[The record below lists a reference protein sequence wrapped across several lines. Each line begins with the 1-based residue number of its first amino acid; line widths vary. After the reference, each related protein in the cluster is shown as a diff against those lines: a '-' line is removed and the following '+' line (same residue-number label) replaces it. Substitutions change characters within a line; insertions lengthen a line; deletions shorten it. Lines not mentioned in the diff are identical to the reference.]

1 MTPPPTGATGA
12 PPAPEPRTEERPPGF
27 RRDRRH
33 RKIGGVCAGLG
44 LHYGLDPLIFRICL
58 AVLSATGGVGL
69 LFYGFAWLL
78 VPYEGEEENEA
89 RRLLSGRVDG
99 PALTAVLFA
108 LVGCGLL
115 LSVINNG
122 QLLWFAV
129 LLGLLLAG
137 AAHWSRTRPEQGERA
152 QEGMPP
158 EPQAPPVPD
167 GPESWWRGPI
177 VKDGT
182 HDGATGYLWGPA
194 ALADGTGGATSTR
207 ARASGCGRRPAD
219 ALAERPRRPR
229 SLGLLTFLLACAA
242 GTLTAFAGWH
252 TQPLGTALQT
262 GLAVALGVLGLGVAV
277 SAFLGRTGL
286 GTIFLAV
293 LTAVALA
300 GAANLP
306 RDATTDWSSPTWR
319 PADTAALRP
328 DYRIGTGDATL
339 DLSEVTVPKGERAS
353 VRARVATGHLRVLLP
368 RTSTVDLT
376 AESGIGTVHL
386 PGDRDGGVPVGN
398 DVSRK
403 ATYPAGDGGV
413 LTVHVET
420 GFGLTEVT
428 RATP

>member
-1 MTPPPTGATGA
+1 MTPPPAGATGA
-12 PPAPEPRTEERPPGF
+12 PPAPEPPVEERPPGF

-58 AVLSATGGVGL
+58 VVLSATGGIGL

-122 QLLWFAV
+122 KLLWFAV

-137 AAHWSRTRPEQGERA
+137 AARWSRARPEQGESA

-158 EPQAPPVPD
+158 EPKAPPVPD

-177 VKDGT
+177 LKDGT
-182 HDGATGYLWGPA
+182 HEGSTGYLWGPA
-194 ALADGTGGATSTR
+194 VLGDDTGGATSTR
-207 ARASGCGRRPAD
+207 ARTPGRRPAD
-219 ALAERPRRPR
+219 TLSGRPRRPR
-229 SLGLLTFLLACAA
+229 SLGFLTFLLAGAA
-242 GTLTAFAGWH
+242 GTLTALADWD
-252 TQPLGTALQT
+252 TQPLGPALQT
-262 GLAVALGVLGLGVAV
+262 GLAVALGVLGLGIAV

-286 GTIFLAV
+286 GTVFLAV

-306 RDATTDWSSPTWR
+306 ADATTGWSSPTWR

-368 RTSTVDLT
+368 RTTTVDVR
-376 AESGIGTVHL
+376 ADSGVGTVHL
-386 PGDRDGGVPVGN
+386 PGDRTDGFTVGN

-403 ATYPAGDGGV
+403 ATYRAPEGGL

-420 GFGLTEVT
+420 GFGLTEVI

>member
-12 PPAPEPRTEERPPGF
+12 PPAPEPPVEERPPGF

-58 AVLSATGGVGL
+58 AVLSATGGIGL

-115 LSVINNG
+115 LSVINNAK
-122 QLLWFAV
+122 LLWFAV

-137 AAHWSRTRPEQGERA
+137 AARWSRARPEQGESG

-158 EPQAPPVPD
+158 EPKAPPVPD
-167 GPESWWRGPI
+167 GPGSWWRGPI

-182 HDGATGYLWGPA
+182 HEGTTGYLWGPA
-194 ALADGTGGATSTR
+194 ALADDTGGATSTR
-207 ARASGCGRRPAD
+207 ARASGRRPAD
-219 ALAERPRRPR
+219 TLTERPRRPR
-229 SLGLLTFLLACAA
+229 SLGFLTFLLAGAA
-242 GTLTAFAGWH
+242 GTFTALADWD
-252 TQPLGTALQT
+252 TQPLGPTLQT
-262 GLAVALGVLGLGVAV
+262 GLAVALGVLGLGITV

-286 GTIFLAV
+286 GTVFLAV

-306 RDATTDWSSPTWR
+306 ADATAGWASPTWR

-339 DLSEVTVPKGERAS
+339 DLREVTVPKGERAS
-353 VRARVATGHLRVLLP
+353 VTARVATGHLRVLLP
-368 RTSTVDLT
+368 RTTTVDLR
-376 AESGIGTVHL
+376 AESGVGTVHL
-386 PGDRDGGVPVGN
+386 PGDQYDGIPVGN

-403 ATYPAGDGGV
+403 ATYPAPEGGL

-420 GFGLTEVT
+420 GFGLTEVI